1 MLAKDAASRGIT
13 VIISNHDT
21 AFTRYHYQGAT
32 IKSFEVKRWI
42 SCHAKQRLPVK
53 ELLAIFR
60 G

>member
-1 MLAKDAASRGIT
+1 MLAKDAANHGIT

-21 AFTRYHYQGAT
+21 DFTRHHYEGAK
-32 IKSFEVKRWI
+32 IKSFEVKRHI